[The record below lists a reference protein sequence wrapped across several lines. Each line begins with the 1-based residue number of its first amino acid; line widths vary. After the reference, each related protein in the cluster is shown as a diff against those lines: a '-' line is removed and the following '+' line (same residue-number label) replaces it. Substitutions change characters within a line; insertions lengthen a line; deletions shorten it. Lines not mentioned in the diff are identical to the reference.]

1 MRLLTWTLMI
11 WLGVVCSATLPAVQ
25 SNSLLEPTPTPS
37 ETPGTIGPTFDPAT
51 NPLTGLP
58 LPEAA
63 QSRPPI
69 IVKVSNSPA
78 IVRPQSGISLAD
90 IVYEHYTEVGITRF
104 SAIFLTHAPRRVGS
118 IRSARLIDYELSPM
132 YGALLAFSGASL
144 GVDKRIYGT
153 QHVINILCRTA
164 ADPEACARDVF
175 NIGPVGDLPPSDFV
189 DRAYKAAYI
198 GPPVYFRD
206 EALPIPHNM
215 FVDLEAL
222 WQRAARDGHTQR
234 PPLEGMRFHS
244 QPPEVEHTSG
254 IYAQVRYLT
263 TTAEWHYHPPTGR
276 YYRSTNGE
284 RHFDA
289 LTETQAAAENVLIV
303 YAGHY
308 LTDIVESG
316 GGDNVHWSAQI
327 TLWPRGEAVLLR
339 DGRAYAVEW
348 RRDSRYELLTLWT
361 ADGQPVPLK
370 PGQTWVQV
378 VRTPEQI
385 EPPFEQIIVY

>member
-1 MRLLTWTLMI
+1 MRLLTWLLMI
-11 WLGVVCSATLPAVQ
+11 WLGTVCSFTLTPAQ
-25 SNSLLEPTPTPS
+25 SNSPLEPTPTPT
-37 ETPGTIGPTFDPAT
+37 EPPGTLGPTFDAAT

-63 QSRPPI
+63 QSRPPV

-104 SAIFLTHAPRRVGS
+104 SAIFLTHAPERVGS
-118 IRSARLIDYELSPM
+118 IRSARLIDYELAPM

-164 ADPEACARDVF
+164 ADPEMCARDVF

-198 GPPVYFRD
+198 GPPIYTRD
-206 EALPIPHNM
+206 EELPIPHNL
-215 FVDLEAL
+215 FVDLELL

-234 PPLEGMRFHS
+234 PPLEGMRFHPE
-244 QPPEVEHTSG
+244 PPDFPHTSG
-254 IYAQVRYLT
+254 IYAEVRYLT
-263 TTAEWHYHPPTGR
+263 TTVEWHYHPPTGR

-289 LTETQAAAENVLIV
+289 LTETQISADNVLIV

-316 GGDNVHWSAQI
+316 SGDNVHWSAQI
-327 TLWPRGEAVLLR
+327 TLWPRGAGVLLR
-339 DGRAYAVEW
+339 DGRAYEVEW
-348 RRDSRYELLTLWT
+348 RRGSRYELLTLWT
-361 ADGQPVPLK
+361 RDGQPVPLK

-378 VRTPEQI
+378 VRTPEQM
-385 EPPFEQIIVY
+385 EPPFERVVVG